1 MSPTGSSSA
10 AAAAAAHDRELISAL
25 FQERIASGDARPLLI
40 VHSLVANFAI
50 PCLYLAVPHRG
61 QPWLYR
67 ARFLVAAFV
76 ALLNLEMARYTR
88 SDNLAVTYATGIL
101 AAWGTV
107 WALTSLVLRHPQYD
121 GERVNKR
128 HKPRNGLARGRSD
141 SDQSTPA
148 MSSPASPERAYSSAL
163 SSSGME
169 NGNGKSNDVG
179 NGTSNGTSNGNG
191 SARPVLGRR
200 RKSVRFLVAPDE
212 DVAESM
218 FNDMEY
224 YWQAFPEDAPFRE
237 RLSWAYDYYTSWRGS
252 GWNFA
257 IPTIPSFDPPR
268 KSRSGELIRIESIPI
283 RSRAGVS
290 RSVSSR
296 ELFLTRLGRPLL
308 AYLALDVS
316 ATLMKHDPYFRTGR
330 HEVAPSPSAPLAPH
344 LPPALLYMY
353 RSFLA
358 SMIVFNALWALFSLD
373 QVIRRWLMT
382 RLFGRDV
389 RTELWQYSDSFGSF
403 VQILDHGL
411 GGLWG
416 RSWHQTFR
424 IGFTAPSVLL
434 LAGTK
439 SKAVKKLMG
448 SLVAFCISGA
458 MHATGSFTMPRGA
471 RPWMPWLFFILAW
484 VGTVAQTALYHGLG
498 LNRVAMRLPRV
509 ARRASNLLFSCAWM
523 LLTCWV
529 FVDDMCRAGMWM
541 FEPVPFSFARA
552 AGLGMPGDEDVWRIK
567 EPLIYWHTGRH
578 WWDTGLAA

>member
-10 AAAAAAHDRELISAL
+10 TAAAAAHDRELISVL

-40 VHSLVANFAI
+40 VHSLIANFAI

-61 QPWLYR
+61 RPWLYR
-67 ARFLVAAFV
+67 ARFLVAALV
-76 ALLNLEMARYTR
+76 ALLNLEMGRHTR

-101 AAWGTV
+101 AAWGTL
-107 WALTSLVLRHPQYD
+107 WALTSLVIRRPQYD
-121 GERVNKR
+121 AERVNKR
-128 HKPRNGLARGRSD
+128 RKQQNGSARGRSG
-141 SDQSTPA
+141 
-148 MSSPASPERAYSSAL
+148 SSSRASPERAYSSAL
-163 SSSGME
+163 SSSGIE
-169 NGNGKSNDVG
+169 NGNGSKT
-179 NGTSNGTSNGNG
+179 NGVSNGTSNGNG
-191 SARPVLGRR
+191 SERLITKRR

-212 DVAESM
+212 DVAKSI
-218 FNDMEY
+218 FNNDMEY

-237 RLSWAYDYYTSWRGS
+237 RLSWAYDYYTAWRGS

-268 KSRSGELIRIESIPI
+268 QSRSGELVQIETIPI
-283 RSRAGVS
+283 RSRAGVTRPAS
-290 RSVSSR
+290 NR
-296 ELFLTRLGRPLL
+296 ELLLTRLGRPVL
-308 AYLALDVS
+308 AYLALDVC
-316 ATLMKHDPYFRTGR
+316 ATLMKYDPYFRTGR

-344 LPPALLYMY
+344 LPPALLYIY
-353 RSFLA
+353 RSVLA

-382 RLFGRDV
+382 TLFGKDV
-389 RTELWQYSDSFGSF
+389 RTELWQYSDTFGSF

-439 SKAVKKLMG
+439 NKAAKKLLS

-458 MHATGSFTMPRGA
+458 MHAAGSFTMPRGA

-484 VGTVAQTALYHGLG
+484 VGTVVQTTLYYGLR
-498 LNRVAMRLPRV
+498 LDRVAPRLPSLAPRT
-509 ARRASNLLFSCAWM
+509 SNLLFSCAWM

-541 FEPVPFSFARA
+541 LEPVPFSFARA
-552 AGLGMPGDEDVWRIK
+552 AGLGLPGDQDPWRIK
-567 EPLIYWHTGRH
+567 EPLIYWHSGRH